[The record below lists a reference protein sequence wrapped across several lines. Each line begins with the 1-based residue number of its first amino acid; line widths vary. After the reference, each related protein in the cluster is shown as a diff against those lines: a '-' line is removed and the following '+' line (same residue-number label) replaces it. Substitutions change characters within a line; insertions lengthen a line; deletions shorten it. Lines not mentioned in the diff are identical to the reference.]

1 MKSYLFGL
9 LLFTS
14 SVGVVSAAGHALAS
28 GDVIKQMIGGNT
40 VQGSMADAT
49 RYTEYYAADGTIKG
63 EGYTGAWR
71 VVEDEMCFKYGD
83 DPENCWEVEITD
95 QEVAW
100 VKDGKVDGTG
110 TIMSGNP
117 NNF

>member
-1 MKSYLFGL
+1 MKQYLLGF

-14 SVGVVSAAGHALAS
+14 SVGIAAAAGDALAT
-28 GDVIKQMIGGNT
+28 GDAIKQAIAGNT
-40 VQGSMADAT
+40 VQGSMSDAS

-63 EGYTGAWR
+63 DGYTGTWR
-71 VVEDEMCFKYGD
+71 VIKDEMCFKYGD
-83 DPENCWEVEITD
+83 DPENCWAVEVTG